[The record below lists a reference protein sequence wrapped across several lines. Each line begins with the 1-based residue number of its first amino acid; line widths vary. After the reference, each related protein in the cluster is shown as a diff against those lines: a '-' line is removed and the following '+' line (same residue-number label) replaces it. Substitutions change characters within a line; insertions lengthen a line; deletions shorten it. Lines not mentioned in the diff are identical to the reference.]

1 MKQETHLPNS
11 DMGELKLDSTQLEIN
26 ERYWVMLTAHNEKL
40 TSRVAKVDFEP
51 LDPAGKKEDIFLHQ
65 NFCVFTPIFCYPKI
79 FAFLRQFFVTP
90 KFLHFLYQFFL
101 HQKFYFF

>member
-51 LDPAGKKEDIFLHQ
+51 LDPAGKNRDIFYTKSFAFFTAIFLH
-65 NFCVFTPIFCYPKI
+65 
-79 FAFLRQFFVTP
+79 
-90 KFLHFLYQFFL
+90 
-101 HQKFYFF
+101 